1 MGIFDRFLGRAQK
14 NQPIATVNQNL
25 PLPQTMRGYNY
36 LSGIGL
42 QDLFANLS
50 RRLPN
55 TSKDWQN
62 IAGDLMLNSIVSIAM
77 DYYIRAFSQAL
88 PMVYRLV
95 EGSETEYE
103 KYPQHPILSLLANP
117 QYQLAPTRFWSNCI
131 IDYKIYGNVYIRKI
145 RKSKGG
151 PIIGLQFLPSQQCQ
165 PVGDNVNPITHY
177 NYVVDGTPY
186 AIQPEDVIH
195 IAYGRDPV
203 DYRLGR
209 APLMSV
215 LREIATDNVASS
227 CSYGLMSNSGLPS
240 IMVSPDA
247 TDQITDVSDDDL
259 RTLKRRLE
267 DSFTGD
273 NAGSVAV
280 MSGPF
285 KVEKISFSPSD
296 MALDSI
302 RHTPEERISSA
313 MGLNCMVL
321 NLSAGLQNSTYS
333 NMFEAEQA
341 AWNQGVIPLLT
352 VFAES
357 ITQQLLNEYPESID
371 GDFFNWDLT
380 KIKALQEDSYQE
392 AKKAELLYKA
402 GIIDRSEAKRMIGYD
417 YNETDEQIYH
427 PEAVPISTENPNSA
441 NKSVDLKKKTSFS
454 PNEAMIRNAKRGLE
468 LREEFNRGGTE
479 VGINRAKQIVSGSSL
494 SEEDVLDM
502 YSFFSRHINDK
513 KAEGFNVGE
522 PGYPSNGKIA
532 NLLWGGEAGFQWSK
546 KERDTIMRER
556 KES

>member
-1 MGIFDRFLGRAQK
+1 MGIFDRFLGRAEK
-14 NQPIATVNQNL
+14 SQPIANVNQNL
-25 PLPQTMRGYNY
+25 PLPQVMRGYNY

-62 IAGDLMLNSIVSIAM
+62 ICGDLMLNSIVSIAM
-77 DYYIRAFSQAL
+77 DYYIRGFSQAL

-95 EGSETEYE
+95 DGSETEYE
-103 KYPQHPILSLLANP
+103 KYPEHPMLALLANP

-151 PIIGLQFLPSQQCQ
+151 AVIGLQFLPSQQCQ

-186 AIQPEDVIH
+186 AVQPEDIIH
-195 IAYGRDPV
+195 IAYGRDPI

-209 APLMSV
+209 SPLMSV

-227 CSYGLMSNSGLPS
+227 CAFGLMNNSGLPS

-247 TDQITDVSDDDL
+247 TDQIVDISDDDL
-259 RTLKRRLE
+259 RTMKRRLE

-273 NAGSVAV
+273 NAGSIAV

-285 KVEKISFSPSD
+285 KVEKVSFSPSD

-313 MGLNCMVL
+313 MGVNAYVL
-321 NLSAGLQNSTYS
+321 NLSAGMENSTYN
-333 NMFEAEQA
+333 NMQEAEAA
-341 AWNQGVIPLLT
+341 AWNQGIIPLLT

-357 ITQQLLNEYPESID
+357 ITQSLLNEYPESQP

-380 KIKALQEDSYQE
+380 KVKALQDDTFQE

-402 GIIDRSEAKRMIGYD
+402 GIIDRAEAKRIVGYD
-417 YNETDEQIYH
+417 YNETDEEIYH
-427 PEAVPISTENPNSA
+427 PEAVPISTQNPNSDIGG
-441 NKSVDLKKKTSFS
+441 KSIKASYKPTD
-454 PNEAMIRNAKRGLE
+454 AMVRNARRALDWKDEGKD
-468 LREEFNRGGTE
+468 GGTII
-479 VGINRAKQIVSGSSL
+479 GLTRANQIVNRENL
-494 SEEDVLDM
+494 SEDTVVRM
-502 YSFFSRHINDK
+502 YSFFSRHEVDK
-513 KAEGFNVGE
+513 EAEGFYQGQE
-522 PGYPSNGKIA
+522 GYPSPGRVA
-532 NLLWGGEAGFQWSK
+532 HDLWGGDAGFEWSRNIVEK
-546 KERDTIMRER
+546 LQD
-556 KES
+556 

>member
-1 MGIFDRFLGRAQK
+1 MGLFDFLRPAAK
-14 NQPIATVNQNL
+14 NQPIANISQNL
-25 PLPQTMRGYNY
+25 PLPTVMRGQNY

-62 IAGDLMLNSIVSIAM
+62 ICGDLMLNSIVAIAM
-77 DYYIRAFSQAL
+77 DYYIRGFSQAL

-95 EGSETEYE
+95 EGSDTEYE
-103 KYPQHPILSLLANP
+103 KDPQHPMLALISNP

-131 IDYKIYGNVYIRKI
+131 IDYKIYGNVYIRKV

-151 PIIGLQFLPSQQCQ
+151 PVIGLQFLPSQQCQ

-186 AIQPEDVIH
+186 AVAPEDIIH
-195 IAYGRDPV
+195 IAYGRDPI

-209 APLMSV
+209 SPLMSV

-227 CSYGLMSNSGLPS
+227 CAYGLMNNSGLPS

-247 TDQITDVSDDDL
+247 TDQIVDISDDDL
-259 RTLKRRLE
+259 RTMKRRLE

-273 NAGSVAV
+273 NAGSIAV

-285 KVEKISFSPSD
+285 KVEKVSFSPND
-296 MALDSI
+296 MALDTI

-321 NLSAGLQNSTYS
+321 NLSAGLENSTYS

-341 AWNQGVIPLLT
+341 AWNQGIIPLLT

-357 ITQQLLNEYPESID
+357 ITQNLLTEFPESQE
-371 GDFFNWDLT
+371 GDFFNWDLS
-380 KIKALQEDSYQE
+380 KIKALKEDGLSE
-392 AKKAELLYKA
+392 AKKAELLFKA
-402 GIIDRSEAKRMIGYD
+402 GIIDRAEAKRMVGYD
-417 YNETDEQIYH
+417 YNATDEEIYH
-427 PEAVPISTENPNSA
+427 PQGTPISTQNP
-441 NKSVDLKKKTSFS
+441 VGQ
-454 PNEAMIRNAKRGLE
+454 NE
-468 LREEFNRGGTE
+468 
-479 VGINRAKQIVSGSSL
+479 
-494 SEEDVLDM
+494 
-502 YSFFSRHINDK
+502 
-513 KAEGFNVGE
+513 
-522 PGYPSNGKIA
+522 
-532 NLLWGGEAGFQWSK
+532 
-546 KERDTIMRER
+546 
-556 KES
+556 

>member
-1 MGIFDRFLGRAQK
+1 MGIFDRFLGRSAK
-14 NQPIATVNQNL
+14 NQPIATINQNL
-25 PLPQTMRGYNY
+25 PLPQVMRGANY

-95 EGSETEYE
+95 EGSESEYE
-103 KYPQHPILSLLANP
+103 KYPEHPMLALLANP

-151 PIIGLQFLPSQQCQ
+151 PVIGLQFLPSQQCQ
-165 PVGDNVNPITHY
+165 PVGDNINPITHY

-186 AIQPEDVIH
+186 AVAVEDIIH

-209 APLMSV
+209 SPLLST

-227 CSYGLMSNSGLPS
+227 TAFGLMNNSGLPS

-247 TDQITDVSDDDL
+247 TDQIVDISDDDL
-259 RTLKRRLE
+259 RTMKRRLE

-285 KVEKISFSPSD
+285 KVEKISFSPNE
-296 MALDSI
+296 MALDAI
-302 RHTPEERISSA
+302 RHTPEERISSS

-333 NMFEAEQA
+333 NMQEAEQS

-357 ITQQLLNEYPESID
+357 ITQSLLNEYAESMP
-371 GDFFNWDLT
+371 GDFFNWDLS
-380 KIKALQEDSYQE
+380 KIKALQDDGYQE
-392 AKKAELLYKA
+392 AKRAELLYKS
-402 GIIDRSEAKRMIGYD
+402 GIIDRAEAKRLLGYD

-427 PEAVPISTENPNSA
+427 PEGTPISTQNPNSFVRSIKSMP
-441 NKSVDLKKKTSFS
+441 NKGMKD
-454 PNEAMIRNAKRGLE
+454 EAKRALAW
-468 LREEFNRGGTE
+468 RDEFGRGGTD
-479 VGINRAKQIVSGSSL
+479 VGIARARQIVANEEL
-494 SEEDVLDM
+494 SDKDILDM
-502 YSFFSRHINDK
+502 YSYFARHEVDK
-513 KAEGFNVGE
+513 TAEGFKPGE
-522 PGYPSNGKIA
+522 DGYPSNGRIA
-532 NLLWGGEAGFQWSK
+532 WSLWGGDAGYEFAK
-546 KERDTIMRER
+546 RERDKI
-556 KES
+556 KD

>member
-1 MGIFDRFLGRAQK
+1 MGIFDRFLGRAEK
-14 NQPIATVNQNL
+14 SQPIANVNQNL
-25 PLPQTMRGYNY
+25 PLPQVMRGYNY

-62 IAGDLMLNSIVSIAM
+62 ICGDLMLNSIVAIAM
-77 DYYIRAFSQAL
+77 DYYIRGFSQAL

-103 KYPQHPILSLLANP
+103 KYPEHPMLALLANP

-151 PIIGLQFLPSQQCQ
+151 AVIGLQFLPSQQCQ

-186 AIQPEDVIH
+186 SVQPEDIIH
-195 IAYGRDPV
+195 IAYGRDPI

-209 APLMSV
+209 SPLMSV

-227 CSYGLMSNSGLPS
+227 CAFGLMNNSGLPS

-247 TDQITDVSDDDL
+247 TDQIVDISDDDL
-259 RTLKRRLE
+259 RTMKRRLE

-273 NAGSVAV
+273 NAGSIAV

-285 KVEKISFSPSD
+285 KVEKVSFSPSD

-313 MGLNCMVL
+313 MGVNAYVL
-321 NLSAGLQNSTYS
+321 NLSAGMENSTYN
-333 NMFEAEQA
+333 NMQEAEAA
-341 AWNQGVIPLLT
+341 AWNQGIIPLLT

-357 ITQQLLNEYPESID
+357 ITQSLLNEYPESQP

-380 KIKALQEDSYQE
+380 KVKALQDDTFQE

-402 GIIDRSEAKRMIGYD
+402 GIIDRAEAKRIVGYD
-417 YNETDEQIYH
+417 YNETDEEIYH
-427 PEAVPISTENPNSA
+427 PEAVPISTQNPNSDIGG
-441 NKSVDLKKKTSFS
+441 KSIKASYKPTD
-454 PNEAMIRNAKRGLE
+454 AMVRNARRALDWKDEGKD
-468 LREEFNRGGTE
+468 GGTII
-479 VGINRAKQIVSGSSL
+479 GLTRANQIVNRENL
-494 SEEDVLDM
+494 SEDTVVRM
-502 YSFFSRHINDK
+502 YSFFSRHEVDK
-513 KAEGFNVGE
+513 EAEGFYQGQE
-522 PGYPSNGKIA
+522 GYPSPGKVA
-532 NLLWGGEAGFQWSK
+532 WDLWGGDAGFEWSRNIVEK
-546 KERDTIMRER
+546 LQD
-556 KES
+556 

>member
-1 MGIFDRFLGRAQK
+1 MGIFDFLRPTQK
-14 NQPIATVNQNL
+14 SQPIATINQNL
-25 PLPQTMRGYNY
+25 PLPQTMRGANY

-55 TSKDWQN
+55 TNKDWQN
-62 IAGDLMLNSIVSIAM
+62 IAGDLMLNSIVAISL
-77 DYYIRAFSQAL
+77 DYYIRGFSQAL

-95 EGSETEYE
+95 EGSDTEYE
-103 KYPQHPILSLLANP
+103 KYPQHPMIALISNP

-151 PIIGLQFLPSQQCQ
+151 PVIGLQFLPSQQCQ
-165 PVGDNVNPITHY
+165 PVGDNINPITHY

-186 AIQPEDVIH
+186 AVEPEDIIH

-209 APLMSV
+209 SPLMST

-227 CSYGLMSNSGLPS
+227 TAFGLMNNSGLPS

-247 TDQITDVSDDDL
+247 TDQIVDISDDDL
-259 RTLKRRLE
+259 RTMKRRLE

-273 NAGSVAV
+273 NAGSIAV

-285 KVEKISFSPSD
+285 KIEKVSFSPNE
-296 MALDSI
+296 MALDAI

-333 NMFEAEQA
+333 NMQEAEQS
-341 AWNQGVIPLLT
+341 AWNQGIIPLLT

-357 ITQQLLNEYPESID
+357 ITQDLLNEFPETQE
-371 GDFFNWDLT
+371 GDFYNWDLS
-380 KIKALQEDSYQE
+380 KIKALQDDSLQE
-392 AKKAELLYKA
+392 AKRAELLYKS
-402 GIIDRSEAKRMIGYD
+402 GIIDRAEAKRLVGYE
-417 YNETDEQIYH
+417 YNATDEQIYH
-427 PEAVPISTENPNSA
+427 PEGTPISTQNP
-441 NKSVDLKKKTSFS
+441 VGQ
-454 PNEAMIRNAKRGLE
+454 NE
-468 LREEFNRGGTE
+468 
-479 VGINRAKQIVSGSSL
+479 
-494 SEEDVLDM
+494 
-502 YSFFSRHINDK
+502 
-513 KAEGFNVGE
+513 
-522 PGYPSNGKIA
+522 
-532 NLLWGGEAGFQWSK
+532 
-546 KERDTIMRER
+546 
-556 KES
+556 

>member
-1 MGIFDRFLGRAQK
+1 MGLFDFLKPAQK
-14 NQPIATVNQNL
+14 NQPIATINQNL
-25 PLPQTMRGYNY
+25 PLPMVMRGQNY

-62 IAGDLMLNSIVSIAM
+62 ICGDLMLNSIVAIAM
-77 DYYIRAFSQAL
+77 DYYIRGFSQAL

-95 EGSETEYE
+95 DGSESEYE
-103 KYPQHPILSLLANP
+103 KYPEHPMLALLANP

-145 RKSKGG
+145 RKSNGG
-151 PIIGLQFLPSQQCQ
+151 PLIGLQFLPSQQCQ
-165 PVGDNVNPITHY
+165 PVGDNINPITHY

-186 AIQPEDVIH
+186 AVQPEDIIH
-195 IAYGRDPV
+195 IAYGRDPI

-209 APLMSV
+209 SPLMSV

-227 CSYGLMSNSGLPS
+227 TAFGLMNNSGLPS

-247 TDQITDVSDDDL
+247 TDQIVDISDDDL
-259 RTLKRRLE
+259 RTMKRRLE

-273 NAGSVAV
+273 NAGSIAV

-285 KVEKISFSPSD
+285 KIEKVSFSPNE

-302 RHTPEERISSA
+302 RHTPEERVSSA

-321 NLSAGLQNSTYS
+321 NLSAGLENSTYS
-333 NMFEAEQA
+333 NMFEAEAA
-341 AWNQGVIPLLT
+341 AWNQGIIPLLT

-357 ITQQLLNEYPESID
+357 ITQNLLNEYPESLP
-371 GDFFNWDLT
+371 GDFFDWDLT
-380 KIKALQEDSYQE
+380 KIKALQDDSLQE

-402 GIIDRSEAKRMIGYD
+402 GIIDRSEAKRIVGYD
-417 YNETDEQIYH
+417 YNETDEEIYH
-427 PEAVPISTENPNSA
+427 PEATPISTQNPNS
-441 NKSVDLKKKTSFS
+441 NIGGKSIKASYK
-454 PNEAMIRNAKRGLE
+454 PNSTMIANAKRALKWKDEGKD
-468 LREEFNRGGTE
+468 GGTII
-479 VGINRAKQIVSGSSL
+479 GLTRANQIVNGENL
-494 SEEDVLDM
+494 SEDTVVRM
-502 YSFFSRHINDK
+502 YSFFARHEVDK
-513 KAEGFNVGE
+513 EAEGFFSGQE
-522 PGYPSNGKIA
+522 GYPSNGRVA
-532 NLLWGGEAGFQWSK
+532 WDLWGGDAGFTWSK
-546 KERDTIMRER
+546 NIVDKLED
-556 KES
+556 

>member
-1 MGIFDRFLGRAQK
+1 MGLFDFLRPAQK
-14 NQPIATVNQNL
+14 NQPIANISQNL
-25 PLPQTMRGYNY
+25 PLPTVMRGQNY

-62 IAGDLMLNSIVSIAM
+62 IAGDLMLNSIVAIAM
-77 DYYIRAFSQAL
+77 DYYIRGFSQAL

-95 EGSETEYE
+95 EGSDTEYE
-103 KYPQHPILSLLANP
+103 KYPQHPMIALISNP

-151 PIIGLQFLPSQQCQ
+151 PVIGLQFLPSQQCQ
-165 PVGDNVNPITHY
+165 PVGDNINPITHY

-186 AIQPEDVIH
+186 AVEPEDIIH
-195 IAYGRDPV
+195 IAYGRDPI

-209 APLMSV
+209 SPLMST

-227 CSYGLMSNSGLPS
+227 CAFGLMNNSGLPS

-247 TDQITDVSDDDL
+247 TDQIVDISDDDL
-259 RTLKRRLE
+259 RTMKRRLE

-285 KVEKISFSPSD
+285 KVEKISFSPNE
-296 MALDSI
+296 MALDAI

-333 NMFEAEQA
+333 NMQEAEQS
-341 AWNQGVIPLLT
+341 AWNQGIIPLLT

-357 ITQQLLNEYPESID
+357 ITQDLLNEFPETQE
-371 GDFFNWDLT
+371 GDFYNWDLT
-380 KIKALQEDSYQE
+380 KIKALQDDSLQE
-392 AKKAELLYKA
+392 AKKAELLYKS
-402 GIIDRSEAKRMIGYD
+402 GIIDRAEAKRLVGYE
-417 YNETDEQIYH
+417 YNATDEQIYH
-427 PEAVPISTENPNSA
+427 PQGTPISTQNPNSFEKSFKSIP
-441 NKSVDLKKKTSFS
+441 NKDMQ
-454 PNEAMIRNAKRGLE
+454 EEAKRGLMW
-468 LREEFNRGGTE
+468 RKEFGRGGSNP
-479 VGINRAKQIVSGSSL
+479 GFARAKQISAGETL
-494 SEEDVLDM
+494 SDKDILDM
-502 YSFFSRHINDK
+502 YSFFARHEVDK
-513 KAEGFNVGE
+513 KADGFRPGE
-522 PGYPSNGKIA
+522 DGYPSNGRIA
-532 NLLWGGEAGFQWSK
+532 WSLWGGDAGYEFAK
-546 KERDTIMRER
+546 RERDKI
-556 KES
+556 KDQV

>member
-25 PLPQTMRGYNY
+25 PLPQVMRGYNY

-62 IAGDLMLNSIVSIAM
+62 IAGDLMLNSIVAIGM

-95 EGSETEYE
+95 PGSESEYE
-103 KYPQHPILSLLANP
+103 KYPEHPMLALLANP

-151 PIIGLQFLPSQQCQ
+151 PVIGLQFLPSQQCQ

-186 AIQPEDVIH
+186 AVSPEDIIH
-195 IAYGRDPV
+195 IAYGRDPI

-227 CSYGLMSNSGLPS
+227 CAYGLMNNSGLPS

-247 TDQITDVSDDDL
+247 TDQIVDISDDDL
-259 RTLKRRLE
+259 RTMKRRLE

-273 NAGSVAV
+273 NAGSIAV

-285 KVEKISFSPSD
+285 KVEKVSFSPND

-321 NLSAGLQNSTYS
+321 NLSAGLENSTYS
-333 NMFEAEQA
+333 NMFEAEAA
-341 AWNQGVIPLLT
+341 AWNQGIIPLLT

-357 ITQQLLNEYPESID
+357 ITRR
-371 GDFFNWDLT
+371 W
-380 KIKALQEDSYQE
+380 
-392 AKKAELLYKA
+392 
-402 GIIDRSEAKRMIGYD
+402 
-417 YNETDEQIYH
+417 
-427 PEAVPISTENPNSA
+427 
-441 NKSVDLKKKTSFS
+441 
-454 PNEAMIRNAKRGLE
+454 
-468 LREEFNRGGTE
+468 
-479 VGINRAKQIVSGSSL
+479 
-494 SEEDVLDM
+494 
-502 YSFFSRHINDK
+502 
-513 KAEGFNVGE
+513 
-522 PGYPSNGKIA
+522 YPS
-532 NLLWGGEAGFQWSK
+532 
-546 KERDTIMRER
+546 R
-556 KES
+556 